1 MKKILTLILSLA
13 LLCVMAVPAMAAD
26 TISQKDGSASANVKG
41 TYVPGSGTAT
51 VYSVDIAWGSLEF
64 TYTDASKGTW
74 NPESHSYDGAV
85 AAAWS
90 CEDGADK
97 ITVTNHSNAPVNI
110 ELQQNLKDSF
120 AEKISLSF
128 SKDVQE
134 WSLDDAEN
142 TDVDNAPSM
151 MITVTPSGALTE
163 DTTAGTVIGTIT
175 VTLS

>member
-1 MKKILTLILSLA
+1 MKKILTLMLSLA

-26 TISQKDGSASANVKG
+26 TIDRKGGSTSADVKG

-74 NPESHSYDGAV
+74 NPENHSYDGAL

-90 CEDGADK
+90 CEEGANEV
-97 ITVTNHSNAPVNI
+97 TVTNHSNAEVN
-110 ELQQNLKDSF
+110 F
-120 AEKISLSF
+120 AFTAQAAAGFEAITLNFDTSRAMLASA
-128 SKDVQE
+128 V
-134 WSLDDAEN
+134 N
-142 TDVDNAPSM
+142 TTYAAAPAQT
-151 MITVTPSGALTE
+151 ITVTPSGALTE

>member
-1 MKKILTLILSLA
+1 MKKILTLMLSLA

-74 NPESHSYDGAV
+74 NPDNHSYDGAV
-85 AAAWS
+85 VAAWS

-97 ITVTNHSNAPVNI
+97 ITVTNHSNAEVNFAFTAQAAADFEAI
-110 ELQQNLKDSF
+110 TLNFDTSRAMLDS
-120 AEKISLSF
+120 A
-128 SKDVQE
+128 V
-134 WSLDDAEN
+134 N
-142 TDVDNAPSM
+142 TTYAAAPAHT
-151 MITVTPSGALTE
+151 ITVTPSGALTK
-163 DTTAGTVIGTIT
+163 DTIAGTVIGTIT
-175 VTLS
+175 VTIS